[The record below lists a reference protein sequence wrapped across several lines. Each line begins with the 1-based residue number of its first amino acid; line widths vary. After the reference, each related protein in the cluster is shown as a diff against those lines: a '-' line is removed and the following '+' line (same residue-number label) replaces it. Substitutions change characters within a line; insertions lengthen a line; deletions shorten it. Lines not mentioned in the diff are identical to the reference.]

1 MTTSNNTMERKFVMT
16 EISIFI
22 VIWFFVSLFGASLLF
37 PLAAKLMGIDDI
49 QTFIGQ
55 LSADSSS
62 SDRFYAKV
70 VMILNQCI
78 TFLVPSLVFLLWIHK
93 RKSIQFLHLNRFP
106 TINLLIFGC
115 LLMVVA
121 YPLTNLIL
129 KLNQLLPLTENLSDL
144 ENGANNTASI
154 FLIMNTPSEFL
165 MSIFT
170 IAVVPAVAEEIF
182 FRGIL
187 QNYLSKQNA
196 VTGILLT
203 AFVFAAIH
211 MQWASFLPRFFLG
224 IILGYLFYWSKSLW
238 LPILAHFIFNGMQI
252 IPAYYAS
259 PDQLQKSSSLSDLPI
274 GLVLLSF
281 LLTSVLGYLIYSNR
295 VNKHSSS
302 GEYPA

>member
-1 MTTSNNTMERKFVMT
+1 MERKFVMT

-22 VIWFFVSLFGASLLF
+22 VIWFFVSFLGASLLF
-37 PLAAKLMGIDDI
+37 PLAAKLMGIEDI
-49 QTFIGQ
+49 QAFIGQ
-55 LSADSSS
+55 LSIDSSS
-62 SDRFYAKV
+62 SDRFYAKLI
-70 VMILNQCI
+70 MIVNQCVS
-78 TFLVPSLVFLLWIHK
+78 FLVPSLIFLLWIHK

-106 TINLLIFGC
+106 KINLLIFGC
-115 LLMVVA
+115 LLMIVV

-144 ENGANNTASI
+144 ENGANNTAAV

-170 IAVVPAVAEEIF
+170 IAIVPAVAEEIF

-187 QNYLSKQNA
+187 QNYLSKENA
-196 VTGILLT
+196 IQGILLT

-211 MQWASFLPRFFLG
+211 MQWASFMPRFFLG

-238 LPILAHFIFNGMQI
+238 LPILAHFVFNGMQI

-259 PDQLQKSSSLSDLPI
+259 SDKLQKSVGLSDLPI
-274 GLVLLSF
+274 GLVILSVI
-281 LLTSVLGYLIYSNR
+281 LTGALGYFVYSNR
-295 VNKHSSS
+295 VQKPSDI
-302 GEYPA
+302 